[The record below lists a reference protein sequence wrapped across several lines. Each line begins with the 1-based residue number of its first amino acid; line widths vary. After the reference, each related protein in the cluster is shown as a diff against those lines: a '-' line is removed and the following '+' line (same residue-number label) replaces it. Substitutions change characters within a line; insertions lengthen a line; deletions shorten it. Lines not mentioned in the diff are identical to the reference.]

1 MRNNTTSA
9 EVMFQQD
16 VNTFI
21 TKEDMVMSDYL
32 NTIFIMIWF
41 ILLQCF
47 IHIINAIEAHNPYF
61 VQKKEEDAC
70 HVIGL
75 YPL

>member
-1 MRNNTTSA
+1 
-9 EVMFQQD
+9 
-16 VNTFI
+16 
-21 TKEDMVMSDYL
+21 MSDYL

-47 IHIINAIEAHNPYF
+47 IHIINAIEAHNPYI